1 MKSRR
6 KRMRKTEEE
15 SRDEEEE
22 DCLQCRKMA
31 KKKGDKEGEG

>member
-1 MKSRR
+1 
-6 KRMRKTEEE
+6 MRKTGEE
-15 SRDEEEE
+15 SRDEEE